1 MRDKLSPSDLR
12 RGSLGRL
19 SVQERIELA
28 AYITSFG
35 VYHLDQEGHIRSW
48 NPGAQR
54 LTGFTARDVLGR
66 PFAQLFGREAVAKRQ
81 PAQVLNFCRAH
92 QRVREE
98 QWRTRADGGSFLADV
113 SMELARREEDG
124 AILAFVEVFE
134 DITERKEREDALYR
148 QATRDPLTGVV
159 NRGHFTEV
167 ANKEIDRAKRFSEP
181 LSIALLDID
190 HFKHVNDTYGHAAGD
205 SALKAFTAAVEGDV
219 RAIDLMGRVG
229 GEEFALLLPR
239 ASATAAAEMLQ
250 RTRQVVSALRVSAD
264 DGRIFGFTVSGGV
277 AELRDRSTNLA
288 TLLRQAD
295 AALYRA
301 KREGRN
307 QIIVWKDLEDI
318 VRLRR

>member
-1 MRDKLSPSDLR
+1 MHDNVRPSAFNR
-12 RGSLGRL
+12 ESLGRL

-28 AYITSFG
+28 AYITAFG
-35 VYHLDQEGHIRSW
+35 VYHLDQGGRIRSW
-48 NPGAQR
+48 NPGAER
-54 LTGFTARDVLGR
+54 LTGFSARDVLGA
-66 PFAQLFGREAVAKRQ
+66 PFAQLFGREAIERKQ
-81 PAQVLNFCRAH
+81 PEQVLSFCRAH

-98 QWRTRADGGSFLADV
+98 QWRIRADGQAFLADV
-113 SMELARREEDG
+113 SMELARNERDG
-124 AILAFVEVFE
+124 EILAFVEVFE
-134 DITERKEREDALYR
+134 DITARKEREDALYR
-148 QATRDPLTGVV
+148 QATRDALTGVA

-181 LSIALLDID
+181 LSVALLDID

-205 SALKAFTAAVEGDV
+205 TALKSFTAAVEGDI
-219 RAIDLMGRVG
+219 RAIDLMGRIG

-250 RTRQVVSALRVSAD
+250 RTRQVVSALRVSTD
-264 DGRIFGFTVSGGV
+264 DGRVFGFTVSGGV

-307 QIIVWKDLEDI
+307 QIIVWKDLED
-318 VRLRR
+318 VLRSRR